1 MAGAGAPCRRRT
13 GTADG
18 TVTGT
23 SGHGGEPDIQ
33 LTDRAHAPTAQLS
46 DEGRAL
52 HDRLAAAVD
61 DDLDTATAL
70 AVVRET
76 VRAPIADDERR
87 WLALDADF
95 VLGLDL
101 DRVWDTAAARENG
114 NVPAAILAIL
124 GERSAARA
132 ARDFARADELR
143 RDLSER
149 GWDVVDGP
157 DGSTVR
163 PAG

>member
-1 MAGAGAPCRRRT
+1 M
-13 GTADG
+13 
-18 TVTGT
+18 
-23 SGHGGEPDIQ
+23 
-33 LTDRAHAPTAQLS
+33 
-46 DEGRAL
+46 
-52 HDRLAAAVD
+52 
-61 DDLDTATAL
+61 
-70 AVVRET
+70 VRET

-101 DRVWDTAAARENG
+101 DRVWDDAAAGRTAG
-114 NVPAAILAIL
+114 PAAILAIL
-124 GERSAARA
+124 EGALGGAG